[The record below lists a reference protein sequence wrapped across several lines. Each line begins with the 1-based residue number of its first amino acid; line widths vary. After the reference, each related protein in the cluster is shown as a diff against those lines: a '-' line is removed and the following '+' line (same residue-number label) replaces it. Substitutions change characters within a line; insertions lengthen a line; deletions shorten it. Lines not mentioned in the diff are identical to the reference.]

1 MNMPTEEIIKFW
13 DKAKEELAK
22 VPIDANIEPQKITSD
37 VTVTNHLVVMRS
49 FGNVKIRAW
58 YTVPSS
64 PPPKGGWPAVM
75 VVPAFVGV
83 VINPGYL
90 AQLGYATLTLYP
102 RGQGESK
109 HEWQLDGDTG
119 TIHYKMAKN
128 VTDPKKFYYY
138 AAYLDCIRGLDFLDS
153 RSEVDSSR
161 MAVTGSSQ
169 GGGLTFAMAALDKR
183 TKVAIARLPSLC
195 NLPLAVEMKA
205 EGCAE
210 LHDYLEQ
217 RPEERDAAMKTLSY
231 IDNLNLADAITAH
244 TLVSFAQLDSN
255 HPYSTVM
262 PVFEKIPS
270 TKSVVI
276 YPEATNNVHS
286 GAINTDFNQH
296 MVEWLK
302 RYL

>member
-1 MNMPTEEIIKFW
+1 
-13 DKAKEELAK
+13 
-22 VPIDANIEPQKITSD
+22 
-37 VTVTNHLVVMRS
+37 
-49 FGNVKIRAW
+49 
-58 YTVPSS
+58 
-64 PPPKGGWPAVM
+64 M

-128 VTDPKKFYYY
+128 VTDPKKFYYT
-138 AAYLDCIRGLDFLDS
+138 AAYLDCIRGLDFLDG

-195 NLPLAVEMKA
+195 NLPLAVELKA

-217 RPEERDAAMKTLSY
+217 HPEERDAAMKTLSY

-244 TLVSFAQLDSN
+244 TLVSFAQVDSN
-255 HPYSTVM
+255 HPSSTVM
-262 PVFEKIPS
+262 PVFEKIPAI
-270 TKSVVI
+270 KSAVI